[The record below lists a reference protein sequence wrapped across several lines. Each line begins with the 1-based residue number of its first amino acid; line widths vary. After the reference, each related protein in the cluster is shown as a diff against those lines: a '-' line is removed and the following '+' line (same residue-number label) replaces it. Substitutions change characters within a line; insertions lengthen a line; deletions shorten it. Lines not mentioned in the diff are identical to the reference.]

1 MKDIA
6 ILSKHTNEL
15 GKHLVVT
22 SGKLTPW
29 LIDRCHRDV
38 RLDLLERKLAEP
50 VEAKQRQATTR
61 RVLRVAQLLHGKLKD
76 IGELLTGG
84 TVKTQFN
91 EPDLISIMGRV
102 DSASR
107 AMRSTYGPTKTH
119 RADYQIAREEFQEVY
134 GQLKKLIEVD
144 FVNLQKK
151 LEAAGLPW
159 TPGRPIPK
167 LKK

>member
-22 SGKLTPW
+22 SSKLTPW

-61 RVLRVAQLLHGKLKD
+61 RVLRVAQLLNGKLKD
-76 IGELLTGG
+76 IGEDLR
-84 TVKTQFN
+84 
-91 EPDLISIMGRV
+91 PD
-102 DSASR
+102 
-107 AMRSTYGPTKTH
+107 
-119 RADYQIAREEFQEVY
+119 
-134 GQLKKLIEVD
+134 
-144 FVNLQKK
+144 
-151 LEAAGLPW
+151 
-159 TPGRPIPK
+159 
-167 LKK
+167 